1 MNYLISLLSVV
12 LVCAVILFVYVMIAK
27 IVYFAKRTRY
37 IYKLRKKLKLQQQA
51 AQKPTMQSKEG
62 EKV

>member
-1 MNYLISLLSVV
+1 MDYLISLLLVV

-27 IVYFAKRTRY
+27 IVYFAKRTRH
-37 IYKLRKKLKLQQQA
+37 IYELRKKLKMQQQA
-51 AQKPTMQSKEG
+51 AQKPTTQSKEG